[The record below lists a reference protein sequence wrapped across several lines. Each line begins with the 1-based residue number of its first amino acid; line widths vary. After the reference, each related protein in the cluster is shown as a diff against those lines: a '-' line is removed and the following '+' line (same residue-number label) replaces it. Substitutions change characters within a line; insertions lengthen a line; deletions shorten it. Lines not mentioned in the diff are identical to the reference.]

1 MKTKDIAI
9 IALFAALTAVGSLI
23 KIPLGFTPV
32 PITLQVFFVLFAG
45 LILGPVRGAL
55 ALLAYLV
62 IGAVGIPVF
71 AGGTGGFQAIV
82 GPSGGYLYGFVI
94 AAFVVGLVARSI
106 KGDRT
111 VVLAGSAFLACIAG
125 VLVIYVFGAG
135 HMMLTMSL
143 SPAKAFALGVAPFIP
158 VDFAKA
164 VVVTIIYVGIAQR
177 GVLKA
182 VEA

>member
-71 AGGTGGFQAIV
+71 AGGTGGFQSIV
-82 GPSGGYLYGFVI
+82 GPSGGYLYGFVV

-106 KGDRT
+106 KGDRPM
-111 VVLAGSAFLACIAG
+111 VLAGSALLAGIAG

-143 SPAKAFALGVAPFIP
+143 SPAKAFTLGVAPFIP
-158 VDFAKA
+158 VDLAKA
-164 VVVTIIYVGIAQR
+164 VVVTIIYVAIAQR
-177 GVLKA
+177 GVLKT
-182 VEA
+182 VET

>member
-9 IALFAALTAVGSLI
+9 IALFAALLAVGSLI

-71 AGGTGGFQAIV
+71 AGGTGGFQSIV
-82 GPSGGYLYGFVI
+82 GPSGGYLYGFVV

-111 VVLAGSAFLACIAG
+111 VVLAGSALLACIAG

-164 VVVTIIYVGIAQR
+164 VVVTIIYVAIAQR